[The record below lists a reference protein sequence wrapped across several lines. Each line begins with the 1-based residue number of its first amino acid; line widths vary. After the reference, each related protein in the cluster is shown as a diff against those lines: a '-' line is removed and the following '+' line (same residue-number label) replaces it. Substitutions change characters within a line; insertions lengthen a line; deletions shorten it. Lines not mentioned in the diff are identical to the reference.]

1 MKSIQSKAAMAG
13 REARANGLPCGDY
26 VYSDPL
32 SIANRYQSEGDVI
45 RSKYGTIDNWYAWEL
60 VRVTERATGRR
71 LFDNQIAAITG
82 RNLTDTPAAVLAF
95 LNPALYEVKL

>member
-1 MKSIQSKAAMAG
+1 MKSLRARAAQAG
-13 REARANGLPCGDY
+13 REARAKGLPCGDY

-45 RSKYGTIDNWYAWEL
+45 RAKYGTTLNWNAWEL

-71 LFDNQIAAITG
+71 LFDNEIAAITG
-82 RNLTDTPAAVLAF
+82 HDLIQTPAEVLAF
-95 LNPALYEVKL
+95 LNPALYEVK

>member
-1 MKSIQSKAAMAG
+1 MKSIQALAAQAG

-26 VYSDPL
+26 VYQDPL
-32 SIANRYQSEGDVI
+32 RIENRYQSEGDVI

-71 LFDNQIAAITG
+71 VFDNEIAAITG
-82 RNLTDTPAAVLAF
+82 HDLTEKPAEVLAF
-95 LNPALYEVKL
+95 LNPALYEVK

>member
-1 MKSIQSKAAMAG
+1 MRSIQALAAQAG

-45 RSKYGTIDNWYAWEL
+45 RNKYGTVDNWYAWEL

-71 LFDNQIAAITG
+71 IFDNEIAAITG
-82 RNLTDTPAAVLAF
+82 HDLIETPAAVLAF
-95 LNPALYEVKL
+95 LNPALYEVK

>member
-1 MKSIQSKAAMAG
+1 MKSIQSMAAMAG

-32 SIANRYQSEGDVI
+32 SIANRYQSEADVI
-45 RSKYGTIDNWYAWEL
+45 RAKYGTTDNWYAWET

-71 LFDNQIAAITG
+71 VFDNEISRVTG
-82 RNLTDTPAAVLAF
+82 HDLTNTPAAVLTF
-95 LNPALYEVKL
+95 LNLALYEVK

>member
-1 MKSIQSKAAMAG
+1 MKSIQSMAAMAG

-32 SIANRYQSEGDVI
+32 SIANRYQSEADVI
-45 RSKYGTIDNWYAWEL
+45 RNKYGTVDNWHAWEL

-71 LFDNQIAAITG
+71 VFDNEIATITG
-82 RNLTDTPAAVLAF
+82 RDLTAVPAAVLAL
-95 LNPALYEVKL
+95 LNQTLYEVK

>member
-1 MKSIQSKAAMAG
+1 MRSLPARAAQAG

-45 RSKYGTIDNWYAWEL
+45 RSKYGTIDNWYAWEM
-60 VRVTERATGRR
+60 VRVIDRATGRR
-71 LFDNQIAAITG
+71 VFDNEIATITG
-82 RNLTDTPAAVLAF
+82 RDLTDTPAEVLAVLDP
-95 LNPALYEVKL
+95 LLYEVKA

>member
-1 MKSIQSKAAMAG
+1 MKSIQAMAAQAG

-45 RSKYGTIDNWYAWEL
+45 RSKYGTIANWNAWEMA
-60 VRVTERATGRR
+60 RVIDRATGRR
-71 LFDNQIAAITG
+71 IFDNEIAAITG
-82 RNLTDTPAAVLAF
+82 RNLTNTPAAVLAF
-95 LNPALYEVKL
+95 LNPALYEVK

>member
-1 MKSIQSKAAMAG
+1 MKSIQSMAAMAG

-26 VYSDPL
+26 VYSDPM

-45 RSKYGTIDNWYAWEL
+45 RAKYGTTDNWYAWEM

-71 LFDNQIAAITG
+71 VFDNEISKITG
-82 RNLTDTPAAVLAF
+82 WPLTYAPFAIVELLDQSI
-95 LNPALYEVKL
+95 YEVK

>member
-1 MKSIQSKAAMAG
+1 MKSIQAMAAQAG

-45 RSKYGTIDNWYAWEL
+45 RSKYGTIANWNAWEMA
-60 VRVTERATGRR
+60 RVIDRKTGQRV
-71 LFDNQIAAITG
+71 FDNEIANITN
-82 RNLTDTPAAVLAF
+82 RDLTDTPAQVLAL
-95 LNPALYEVKL
+95 LNPTLYEVK